1 MSQDAPLVSKKEL
14 ESFAESRG
22 LKLRYVFNRVK
33 AFEKSHGIA
42 SPRGQMAR
50 TSIEKMFPTKT
61 SKSPG
66 NKAGGDEDDADVDEV
81 LGDDGV
87 PDKDKTAWLRV
98 KIKQGQIKVQMMEL
112 ELQERKKLLVKRA
125 DIAKFLQMFMRALRA
140 GLVRLPD
147 EVNRTLSGKDL
158 EERAVILEEYAED
171 LRRRMTSNETYATLT
186 DE

>member
-1 MSQDAPLVSKKEL
+1 MAPQLISHKEL
-14 ESFAESRG
+14 AEFAGSRG
-22 LKLRYVFNRVK
+22 VTARYAANRLKS
-33 AFEKSHGIA
+33 FEKSKGIV
-42 SPRGQMAR
+42 SPRGFSQRASLE
-50 TSIEKMFPTKT
+50 TVFPTKT
-61 SKSPG
+61 NKSPG
-66 NKAGGDEDDADVDEV
+66 NKAGVDEDDADVDEV

-125 DIAKFLQMFMRALRA
+125 DIAKFLQMFMRSLRA

-171 LRRRMTSNETYATLT
+171 LRRRMTSNETYTTLT